1 MATEK
6 KKPVQ
11 QIRQGAVV
19 ASIWENEGKKGRYY
33 KFTVER
39 LYTSDDGGWKSV
51 ASFSG
56 SDAKN
61 VAFVV
66 LAAEAAI
73 ADRRFVTNTSEPSA

>member
-11 QIRQGAVV
+11 QIRKGAVV
-19 ASIWENEGKKGRYY
+19 ASIWETEGKKGRYY

-39 LYTSDDGGWKSV
+39 IYANDGGWKSTD
-51 ASFSG
+51 SFSA

-61 VAFVV
+61 LAFVA
-66 LAAEAAI
+66 LAAEEEIAARLF
-73 ADRRFVTNTSEPSA
+73 ATSTSEPTA